1 MKLEE
6 VYFCIIFLA
15 GVMIAFGVPVFILAY
30 RKFVKE
36 QKAKVC
42 QGGNGERYIAK
53 LLQELP
59 EGYLCLHDLLY
70 KHEGYTVQID
80 HIIISEYGV
89 IVIETKNFRGMIY
102 GSGENKRWTQVNISN
117 KRRFYSPTIQ
127 NNRHR
132 IVVSKIGK
140 LPLAKVIPLTVFVG
154 KCELHL
160 KDVSHVVQSNDLL
173 PYINSITEKIL
184 SQSDVERIFKRLES
198 KNITSES
205 ARRHH
210 VAYVQRV
217 KSKKL

>member
-1 MKLEE
+1 MELDE
-6 VYFCIIFLA
+6 VYVCIMFLS

-30 RKFVKE
+30 RKYVME

-59 EGYLCLHDLLY
+59 DGYRCLHNLLL
-70 KHEGYTVQID
+70 KFEGYTVQID
-80 HIIISEYGV
+80 HVVISEYGV

-102 GSGENKRWTQVNISN
+102 GSGENKRWTQVNKGK

-132 IVVSKIGK
+132 FVISRICK
-140 LPLAKVIPLTVFVG
+140 LPIEKVIPITVFVG

-160 KDVSHVVQSNDLL
+160 EDVGRIILSKDLL
-173 PYINSITEKIL
+173 PYIYGITEKIL

-217 KSKKL
+217 KSKN